1 MQHLTL
7 TLLPLLLLLL
17 TTERVSAQQCPS
29 LCKCPKDPPR
39 CTTGIRLVLDGCGC
53 CRVCAKQA
61 GEVCTESD
69 TCDSQQGLECDRS
82 ADSRQGLGVCIAHE
96 GNICMYD
103 GVVYRNGETFQ
114 PSCKY
119 QCSCKDGLIGCVPRC
134 NLDVLLP
141 GPDCPFPKQVQMPGE
156 CCEQWVCHH
165 KQEAPVG
172 GLAMAA
178 YRQEATYELDSLN
191 PSLNCIQQ
199 TTQWSACSKTCG
211 MGISTRVTNKNPRCD
226 MVKQTRICE
235 VRPCGNYKVTVKK
248 GKKCARTPKATK
260 PTRFEH
266 NECISVQSYKPK
278 YCGVCNDGRCCTPH
292 STKTAQ
298 LDFKC
303 PGGIIIKKQMMIIT
317 TCACHYN
324 CPEDNTVLQTD
335 QTSGP

>member
-1 MQHLTL
+1 MQHFTVTL
-7 TLLPLLLLLL
+7 VHLLLFFI
-17 TTERVSAQQCPS
+17 ERVIAQQCSSP
-29 LCKCPKDPPR
+29 CKCPKDPPR
-39 CTTGIRLVLDGCGC
+39 CTPGVRLVLDSCGC

-69 TCDSQQGLECDRS
+69 SCDSHQGLQCDYS
-82 ADSRQGLGVCIAHE
+82 ADTRQGLGVCIAHE

-114 PSCKY
+114 PNCKY

-156 CCEQWVCHH
+156 CCEQWVCDH
-165 KQEAPVG
+165 KQEAPIG
-172 GLAMAA
+172 GFAMAA
-178 YRQEATYELDSLN
+178 YRQEATYELDSIN

-211 MGISTRVTNKNPRCD
+211 MGISTRVTNKNHQCD
-226 MVKQTRICE
+226 MVKQIRICE
-235 VRPCGNYKVTVKK
+235 VRPCGDYKFTVKK
-248 GKKCARTPKATK
+248 GKKCVRTPKATK
-260 PTRFEH
+260 PTKFEY
-266 NECISVQSYKPK
+266 NDCISVQSYKPK

-303 PGGIIIKKQMMIIT
+303 PGGIIVKKQMMIIT
-317 TCACHYN
+317 TCTCHYN
-324 CPEDNTVLQTD
+324 CPQDNTVLQTD
-335 QTSGP
+335 QISRP

>member
-1 MQHLTL
+1 MGTGTL
-7 TLLPLLLLLL
+7 ILVSLVLLLIQGA
-17 TTERVSAQQCPS
+17 SAQRCSSP
-29 LCKCPKDPPR
+29 CKCPKDAPR
-39 CTTGIRLVLDGCGC
+39 CSPGVRLALDGCGC

-69 TCDSQQGLECDRS
+69 TCDSHQGLQCDHS
-82 ADSRQGLGVCIAHE
+82 ADSRHGLGVCIAHE

-156 CCEQWVCHH
+156 CCEQWVCDH
-165 KQEAPVG
+165 KEEAPIG
-172 GLAMAA
+172 GFAMAA

-211 MGISTRVTNKNPRCD
+211 MGISTRVTNKNRRCD
-226 MVKQTRICE
+226 MVKQTRLCE
-235 VRPCGNYKVTVKK
+235 VRPCGDYKVTVKK
-248 GKKCARTPKATK
+248 GKKCVRTSKANK
-260 PTRFEH
+260 PTRFEYKD
-266 NECISVQSYKPK
+266 CISVQSYKPK

-292 STKTAQ
+292 STKTFQ
-298 LDFKC
+298 LDLKC
-303 PGGIIIKKQMMIIT
+303 PGGIIIKKQMMIIN

-324 CPEDNTVLQTD
+324 CPQANTVLQTD
-335 QTSGP
+335 QISGA